1 MKIRYS
7 LFALLLCF
15 LPSFVASPAAQDLG
29 RGFTMAKDGIHIY
42 AATPVASPCS
52 LIVAQEG
59 VVPGHRPVSTTKIVD
74 EYERFYTLLLQR
86 VVDMARQGKSLDDI
100 KRALEM
106 PEYAD
111 WDGQDRP
118 GVNIDVAYKSVKK

>member
-1 MKIRYS
+1 MKTRYS

-15 LPSFVASPAAQDLG
+15 LPSLVVSPAAQDVGPGL
-29 RGFTMAKDGIHIY
+29 TMAKDGIYVY

-59 VVPGHRPVSTTKIVD
+59 VVPGHGPVSTTKIFT
-74 EYERFYTLLLQR
+74 EYEGFYTLLLQG

-111 WDGQDRP
+111 WDGQDCL
-118 GVNIDVAYKSVKK
+118 GVNIDVVYKSVKK